1 MINENKILFY
11 SEELNEDVNQN
22 NNLLNSKEVLIQNN
36 NANAINSNS
45 YSSIVDSIDYLG
57 CINGNCSK
65 IKCDCNSM
73 NCNCEQSGSNSSHN
87 SSTNSSTNSSH
98 NSSHNSST
106 NSSTNSNISNN
117 FISNLIDFLYVMFV
131 IVFLI
136 YIFYNRNSQHLI
148 YVLGITII
156 YIFYKIYIISS

>member
-65 IKCDCNSM
+65 IKCDCNNM
-73 NCNCEQSGSNSSHN
+73 NCNCEQSTINNSHN
-87 SSTNSSTNSSH
+87 NHNNHNHNKHST
-98 NSSHNSST
+98 
-106 NSSTNSNISNN
+106 SNRSNN
-117 FISNLIDFLYVMFV
+117 FISNLIDFLYAMFV

-136 YIFYNRNSQHLI
+136 YIL
-148 YVLGITII
+148 
-156 YIFYKIYIISS
+156 

>member
-11 SEELNEDVNQN
+11 SEELNEDINQN
-22 NNLLNSKEVLIQNN
+22 NNLLNSKDVLIQNN
-36 NANAINSNS
+36 KTNAINSNS
-45 YSSIVDSIDYLG
+45 YNSIVDSIDYLG

-73 NCNCEQSGSNSSHN
+73 NCNCEQSNINNHNHNHNHNHDNHNNTSHKN
-87 SSTNSSTNSSH
+87 
-98 NSSHNSST
+98 
-106 NSSTNSNISNN
+106 SNN

-131 IVFLI
+131 IIVLI

>member
-36 NANAINSNS
+36 KTNAINSNS

-65 IKCDCNSM
+65 IKCDCNNM
-73 NCNCEQSGSNSSHN
+73 NCNCEKTSNNNHN
-87 SSTNSSTNSSH
+87 SHIH
-98 NSSHNSST
+98 NNNKS
-106 NSSTNSNISNN
+106 IN
-117 FISNLIDFLYVMFV
+117 FISNLIDFLYAMFV

-136 YIFYNRNSQHLI
+136 YILYNRNSQHLI

>member
-11 SEELNEDVNQN
+11 SEELNEDINQN

-36 NANAINSNS
+36 ETNAINSNS

-65 IKCDCNSM
+65 IKCDCNNM
-73 NCNCEQSGSNSSHN
+73 NCNCEQTGINSNNHSNNHN
-87 SSTNSSTNSSH
+87 SH
-98 NSSHNSST
+98 NSSHNHSHNST
-106 NSSTNSNISNN
+106 NNNSNN
-117 FISNLIDFLYVMFV
+117 FLSNLIDFLYVMFV

>member
-36 NANAINSNS
+36 NANTINSNS

-73 NCNCEQSGSNSSHN
+73 NCNCEQSGISSINSSINSSHN
-87 SSTNSSTNSSH
+87 HSHNNHSTNN
-98 NSSHNSST
+98 
-106 NSSTNSNISNN
+106 NSNSNN
-117 FISNLIDFLYVMFV
+117 FLSNLIDFLYAMFV

-136 YIFYNRNSQHLI
+136 YILYNRNSQHLI

>member
-73 NCNCEQSGSNSSHN
+73 NCNCEQSTINSNNHN
-87 SSTNSSTNSSH
+87 HNHIH
-98 NSSHNSST
+98 NSSHNNHST
-106 NSSTNSNISNN
+106 SNISNN
-117 FISNLIDFLYVMFV
+117 FISNLIDFLYAMFV

-136 YIFYNRNSQHLI
+136 YILYNRNSQHLI

>member
-73 NCNCEQSGSNSSHN
+73 NCNCEQS
-87 SSTNSSTNSSH
+87 TINSSH
-98 NSSHNSST
+98 NSSHNSSYNNHNT
-106 NSSTNSNISNN
+106 SNISNN
-117 FISNLIDFLYVMFV
+117 FISNLIDFLYAMFV

-136 YIFYNRNSQHLI
+136 YILYNRNSQHLI

>member
-11 SEELNEDVNQN
+11 SEELNEDINQN
-22 NNLLNSKEVLIQNN
+22 NNLLNSKDVLIQNN
-36 NANAINSNS
+36 KTNAINSNS
-45 YSSIVDSIDYLG
+45 YNSIVDSIDYLG

-73 NCNCEQSGSNSSHN
+73 NCDCEQSNINNHNHNNHSHN
-87 SSTNSSTNSSH
+87 NH
-98 NSSHNSST
+98 NHKN
-106 NSSTNSNISNN
+106 SNN

-131 IVFLI
+131 IIVLI

>member
-36 NANAINSNS
+36 KTNAINSNS

-65 IKCDCNSM
+65 IKCDCNNM
-73 NCNCEQSGSNSSHN
+73 NCNCEKTSNNNHNSHN
-87 SSTNSSTNSSH
+87 SHIH
-98 NSSHNSST
+98 NNNKS
-106 NSSTNSNISNN
+106 IN
-117 FISNLIDFLYVMFV
+117 FISNLIDFLYAMFV

-136 YIFYNRNSQHLI
+136 YILYNRNSQHLI

-156 YIFYKIYIISS
+156 YIISS

>member
-73 NCNCEQSGSNSSHN
+73 NCNCEQSTINSNNHN
-87 SSTNSSTNSSH
+87 HSSH
-98 NSSHNSST
+98 NSSHNST
-106 NSSTNSNISNN
+106 SNN

>member
-11 SEELNEDVNQN
+11 SEELNEDINQN
-22 NNLLNSKEVLIQNN
+22 NNLLNSKDVLIQNN
-36 NANAINSNS
+36 KTNAINSNS
-45 YSSIVDSIDYLG
+45 YNSIVDSIDYLG

-73 NCNCEQSGSNSSHN
+73 NCDCEQSNINNHSHN
-87 SSTNSSTNSSH
+87 NHKNTSH
-98 NSSHNSST
+98 N
-106 NSSTNSNISNN
+106 NSNSNN

-131 IVFLI
+131 IIVLI

>member
-36 NANAINSNS
+36 KTNTINSNS

-65 IKCDCNSM
+65 IKCDCN
-73 NCNCEQSGSNSSHN
+73 NTKCNCEQSGINSSNNNYDHN
-87 SSTNSSTNSSH
+87 NDHSNNH
-98 NSSHNSST
+98 NHN
-106 NSSTNSNISNN
+106 NDHNNNNRSNN

>member
-73 NCNCEQSGSNSSHN
+73 NCNCEQTSSNNSH
-87 SSTNSSTNSSH
+87 NSSH
-98 NSSHNSST
+98 NSSHNNHNTSNRGT
-106 NSSTNSNISNN
+106 SNISNN

>member
-36 NANAINSNS
+36 NANTINSNS

-73 NCNCEQSGSNSSHN
+73 NCNCEQTGSNSNNHSHSSHN
-87 SSTNSSTNSSH
+87 SSTNSSTNS
-98 NSSHNSST
+98 T
-106 NSSTNSNISNN
+106 NNNSNN
-117 FISNLIDFLYVMFV
+117 FLSNLIDFLYAMFV

-136 YIFYNRNSQHLI
+136 YILYNRNSQHLI

>member
-36 NANAINSNS
+36 NANTINSNS

-73 NCNCEQSGSNSSHN
+73 NCNCEQSGSNSNNHSHN
-87 SSTNSSTNSSH
+87 SSTNSSTNS
-98 NSSHNSST
+98 T
-106 NSSTNSNISNN
+106 NNNSNN
-117 FISNLIDFLYVMFV
+117 FLSNLIDFLYAMFV

-136 YIFYNRNSQHLI
+136 YILYNRNSQHLI

>member
-73 NCNCEQSGSNSSHN
+73 NCNCEQSTINN
-87 SSTNSSTNSSH
+87 SH
-98 NSSHNSST
+98 NSSHNNHNT
-106 NSSTNSNISNN
+106 SNNSNN